1 MQTYRRDPNGA
12 KVWVLGIVG
21 LRKLKKK
28 KQKAKFIIN
37 KEWELRIV
45 GLYKLQKELDF
56 ENKYVEH

>member
-1 MQTYRRDPNGA
+1 MHTCRRDPNGA
-12 KVWVLGIVG
+12 KVWVLRIVG

-28 KQKAKFIIN
+28 QKTKFIIN

>member
-1 MQTYRRDPNGA
+1 MQTCRRDPNGA
-12 KVWVLGIVG
+12 KVWVLRIVG

-28 KQKAKFIIN
+28 TKFIIN

>member
-1 MQTYRRDPNGA
+1 MSTENC
-12 KVWVLGIVG
+12 WEL
-21 LRKLKKK
+21 KK
-28 KQKAKFIIN
+28 KQKTKFIIN